1 VLTRDALFDG
11 DLLLYQAKGGYRFSM
26 DAVLLAGMTRVQ
38 ATDRVVDLGTG
49 CGVVPL
55 ILAHRERGCVWVG
68 IEIQPDL
75 AELARRNVAA
85 NGWDTRIHILEMDF
99 REVSGHFGPGAFDL
113 VVSNPPYR
121 RLTSGRINPNPQRA
135 VARHELMASLEDVCA
150 AASFLLSDGGRMALV
165 YPASRLAHL
174 MVVIYRHGFAPKRL
188 TCIHSRQQ
196 SPATLIHLECRKGG
210 GEELQVEP
218 PLYVYQADGQLS
230 ETVRKLYQDE
240 NPINAGR
247 S

>member
-1 VLTRDALFDG
+1 MLTRDALFDG
-11 DLLLYQAKGGYRFSM
+11 DLLLYQFQGGYRFSI
-26 DAVLLAGMTRVQ
+26 DAVILAGMTRVQ
-38 ATDRVVDLGTG
+38 ATDRVIDLGTG

-55 ILAHRERGCVWVG
+55 ILAHRKRGRAWVG

-75 AELARRNVAA
+75 AELARRNVVA
-85 NGWDTRIHILEMDF
+85 NSWGALIHILEMDF
-99 REVSGHFGPGAFDL
+99 REVAGHFAPGAFDL

-135 VARHELMASLEDVCA
+135 VARHELTASLEDVCT

-174 MVVIYRHGFAPKRL
+174 MVVICRHGFAPKRL
-188 TCIHSRQQ
+188 TSIHSRQQ
-196 SPATLIHLECRKGG
+196 SPAKLVHLECRKAG

-218 PLYVYQADGQLS
+218 PLYVYQANGQLS
-230 ETVRKLYQDE
+230 ETVRKLYQD
-240 NPINAGR
+240 
-247 S
+247 